1 MPPMADLNVIPISR
15 ELPVVLFVDPDPVA
29 RNSFEQV
36 FGGQMNVHAVA
47 DADAMWS
54 FLAARLVHVV
64 IADQRLPGDG
74 AAMLF
79 NQLRERHPRIRR
91 VLVSAH
97 VDLDSLVSA
106 VNQGGVFR
114 YFSKPWVNEQ
124 LVAAVREAHDAHRN
138 EQEHESYLQSLEQ
151 ANQQLEFALRQRLLS

>member
-1 MPPMADLNVIPISR
+1 MVQLNVIPISR
-15 ELPVVLFVDPDPVA
+15 ELPEVLFIDADPVA
-29 RNSFEQV
+29 RDSFEQV
-36 FGGQMNVHAVA
+36 FGAHMNVHAVA

-54 FLAARLVHVV
+54 LLAARPVHVV

-97 VDLDSLVSA
+97 VDLDAVMSA

-124 LVAAVREAHDAHRN
+124 LVAAVREAHEAHRC
-138 EQEHESYLQSLEQ
+138 EQEQDAYLQTLEL